1 VQQSLAFIKLVKSD
15 VFLLW
20 PLFITGSECASEE
33 DRSVIRERC
42 LDIQKDSGF
51 FNNQSCLELLEKV
64 WKANPPSPVSY
75 GTSVNQRNR
84 GFKFTKIIREENNDG
99 EYIVV

>member
-1 VQQSLAFIKLVKSD
+1 M
-15 VFLLW
+15 
-20 PLFITGSECASEE
+20 
-33 DRSVIRERC
+33 IRERC

-64 WKANPPSPVSY
+64 WKANPPSPMGY

-84 GFKFTKIIREENNDG
+84 GFKFTKIIKEENNDG